1 MPCCARSFSATLL
14 PISYHAHL
22 RTLPI
27 LGTQI
32 LNEMDDRE
40 RLDAQDKEAIRRRID
55 RKVKHYLEDL
65 DPRNTQTDAR
75 RDEPR
80 RDDPRRDRDRDDRH
94 DPRNTQTD
102 ARRDEPRRDDPRRDR
117 DRDDRAQGGSGGAG
131 GGFGNGGGAGQKRAG
146 DHMADGGQNREQR
159 PRTDTGE
166 PSRAP
171 PSQPHAGHGWNS
183 SAGQAVARAPPPPQ
197 PQRGQTGGA
206 AVKIATNFVQLKVRP
221 GGPFP
226 PPSYPLTPPLSL
238 HR

>member
-65 DPRNTQTDAR
+65 
-75 RDEPR
+75 
-80 RDDPRRDRDRDDRH
+80 

-226 PPSYPLTPPLSL
+226 PPSYPLTPSLSL

>member
-65 DPRNTQTDAR
+65 
-75 RDEPR
+75 
-80 RDDPRRDRDRDDRH
+80 

-226 PPSYPLTPPLSL
+226 PLLPPHPSPFPS
-238 HR
+238 

>member
-65 DPRNTQTDAR
+65 
-75 RDEPR
+75 
-80 RDDPRRDRDRDDRH
+80 

-226 PPSYPLTPPLSL
+226 PPLLPPHPSPFPS
-238 HR
+238 

>member
-1 MPCCARSFSATLL
+1 
-14 PISYHAHL
+14 
-22 RTLPI
+22 
-27 LGTQI
+27 
-32 LNEMDDRE
+32 MDDRE

-65 DPRNTQTDAR
+65 
-75 RDEPR
+75 
-80 RDDPRRDRDRDDRH
+80 